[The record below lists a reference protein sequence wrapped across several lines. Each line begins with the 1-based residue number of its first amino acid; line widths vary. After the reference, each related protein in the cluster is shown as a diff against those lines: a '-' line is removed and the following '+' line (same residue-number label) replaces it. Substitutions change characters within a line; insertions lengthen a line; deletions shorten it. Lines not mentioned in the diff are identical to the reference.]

1 MQVTAPKSDQQ
12 LRDVLKNIKTE
23 YERCDNKVKYYDQE
37 LADIIHAFEFIELD
51 TETACVL
58 SQQLRE
64 NRVRR
69 REVKNEW
76 ERLQPL
82 YEVSEGHPHLVYEF
96 ERAKWRAERIECIQ
110 KRRMYTPRI
119 RTDMQ
124 QAFKKANH
132 RTGH

>member
-1 MQVTAPKSDQQ
+1 MQVTASEAAQQ

-23 YERCDNKVKYYDQE
+23 YARCDNDVKYYDQE
-37 LADIIHAFEFIELD
+37 LADIIHALEFIELD
-51 TETACVL
+51 DEMACAL

-64 NRVRR
+64 NRIRR
-69 REVKNEW
+69 RKAKNEK

-82 YEVSEGHPHLVYEF
+82 YEVSGGHPHLIYEF

-110 KRRMYTPRI
+110 KRRIYTPRI

-124 QAFKKANH
+124 QAFDRVN
-132 RTGH
+132 RRS